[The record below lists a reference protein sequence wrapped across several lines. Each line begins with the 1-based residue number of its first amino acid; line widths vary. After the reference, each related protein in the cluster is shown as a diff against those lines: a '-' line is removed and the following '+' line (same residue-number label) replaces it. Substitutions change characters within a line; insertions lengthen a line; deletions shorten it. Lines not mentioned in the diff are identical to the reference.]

1 MTNQRPSLE
10 NAKVLID
17 NFQLTEARSCLEQL
31 ILENGKNDEAFYLLG
46 NIARREG
53 NFAQAI
59 NYYSA
64 ALEANAENN
73 AAKSGIEMLNEI
85 LAYRNTDLIN
95 P

>member
-1 MTNQRPSLE
+1 MNRKTSIE
-10 NAKVLID
+10 IAKRFID
-17 NFQLTEARSCLEQL
+17 NFELNEAKVCLKDL
-31 ILENGKNDEAFYLLG
+31 IDENREKDEALYLLG

-59 NYYSA
+59 NYYA
-64 ALEANAENN
+64 QALEVNPKNTAAE
-73 AAKSGIEMLNEI
+73 SGIEMLNEI

>member
-1 MTNQRPSLE
+1 MSRNTSIEIAKRYIE
-10 NAKVLID
+10 NFELNEAKAC
-17 NFQLTEARSCLEQL
+17 LTEL
-31 ILENGKNDEAFYLLG
+31 IKENREKDEALYLLG

-59 NYYSA
+59 NYYA
-64 ALEANAENN
+64 QALEVNPENTAAE
-73 AAKSGIEMLNEI
+73 SGIEMLNEI